1 MPSDPSSMP
10 EDPGPVQDVQVAI
23 ATELLAILRDS
34 YGTGAGAAKAYV
46 NEDSV
51 VVFFDDLQLQR
62 SEEYLISAGE
72 GQAVTD
78 VRNHFQQAI
87 EATFRAAVERAT
99 GRRVISFASVTKL
112 DPHYAVEVFRLGPA
126 TDAGISDPR
135 SDGSRDG

>member
-1 MPSDPSSMP
+1 MAQES
-10 EDPGPVQDVQVAI
+10 GPVQDVEVAI

-34 YGTGAGAAKAYV
+34 YGAAAGSAKAYI
-46 NEDSV
+46 NDDSV

-72 GQAVTD
+72 AQAVVD
-78 VRNHFQQAI
+78 VRNHYQQAI

-112 DPHYAVEVFRLGPA
+112 DPHYAVEVFRMAPA
-126 TDAGISDPR
+126 SDSSNPR
-135 SDGSRDG
+135 SSDSSG

>member
-1 MPSDPSSMP
+1 MAQES
-10 EDPGPVQDVQVAI
+10 GPVQDVEVAI

-34 YGTGAGAAKAYV
+34 YGAAAGSAKAYI
-46 NEDSV
+46 NDNSV

-72 GQAVTD
+72 AQAVVD
-78 VRNHFQQAI
+78 VRNHYQQAI

-112 DPHYAVEVFRLGPA
+112 DPHYAVEVFRMAPA
-126 TDAGISDPR
+126 SGSSNPR
-135 SDGSRDG
+135 SSDSSG